1 MKRVHIQDIP
11 KKREHPLTA
20 DFWDNFEQHF
30 LFAEIF
36 VANFV
41 NDLLK
46 KKKQKKCVERNKYFF
61 VDKNL

>member
-1 MKRVHIQDIP
+1 MKRVHIQGIP

-20 DFWDNFEQHF
+20 DFWGNFEQHF

-46 KKKQKKCVERNKYFF
+46 KKQKKCVERNKYFF